1 MKICIALAPI
11 ARARGGALCVPPAVD
26 TCAPSSRSSSQ
37 TGATHEG
44 SFALSSLA
52 SNAGLRVRCAA
63 GFVLAVAG
71 ARFAGA
77 FFAAT
82 FFAAALF
89 AAALFDRAFLA
100 GVFFAAAVREILA
113 FFALFLA
120 VELRRFAMERL
131 PATWTVDGTGF
142 PERVIELA
150 AAITRRLERILST
163 HDAELVVEIVRAEP
177 SAHRAPLGDAL
188 GHGR

>member
-1 MKICIALAPI
+1 
-11 ARARGGALCVPPAVD
+11 GGALCVPPAVD
-26 TCAPSSRSSSQ
+26 TCAPSSTSSSQ

-63 GFVLAVAG
+63 AL
-71 ARFAGA
+71 
-77 FFAAT
+77 FAAT

-150 AAITRRLERILST
+150 AAITR
-163 HDAELVVEIVRAEP
+163 
-177 SAHRAPLGDAL
+177 
-188 GHGR
+188 